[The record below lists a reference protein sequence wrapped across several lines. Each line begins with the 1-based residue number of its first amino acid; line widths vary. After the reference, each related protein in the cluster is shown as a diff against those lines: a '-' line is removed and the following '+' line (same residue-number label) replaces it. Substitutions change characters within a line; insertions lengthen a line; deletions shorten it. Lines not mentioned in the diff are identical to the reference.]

1 VQKHLEFL
9 GVLYLIWGA
18 LAGLLGV
25 SAFALAAGAGMIITA
40 SAHADEHTRVAA
52 GLTAATFAMLGIVAL
67 AWGAV
72 HAVTGR
78 ALRQRMPWSRAGAL
92 TLAVVNLLFL
102 PFGTALGVYT
112 LWVLQHDETRRL

>member
-1 VQKHLEFL
+1 MQKHIEFL

-25 SAFALAAGAGMIITA
+25 AAFALAAGAGMVVTTA
-40 SAHADEHTRVAA
+40 SQADDTAKMAA
-52 GLTAATFAMLGIVAL
+52 GLTAATFAILGIVAVV
-67 AWGAV
+67 WGAL

-78 ALRQRMPWSRAGAL
+78 ALRRRVAWSRAAAL
-92 TLAVVNLLFL
+92 TLAVVNLLLL

-112 LWVLQHDETRRL
+112 LWVLQREQ

>member
-1 VQKHLEFL
+1 VQKHIEFL

-25 SAFALAAGAGMIITA
+25 AAFALAAGAGMIVTTA
-40 SAHADEHTRVAA
+40 SQADDNARMAA
-52 GLTAATFAMLGIVAL
+52 GLTAATFAILGIVAL
-67 AWGAV
+67 VWGAL

-78 ALRQRMPWSRAGAL
+78 ALRRRVPWSRAAAL
-92 TLAVVNLLFL
+92 TLAVVNLLLL

-112 LWVLQHDETRRL
+112 LWVLQHEEARA